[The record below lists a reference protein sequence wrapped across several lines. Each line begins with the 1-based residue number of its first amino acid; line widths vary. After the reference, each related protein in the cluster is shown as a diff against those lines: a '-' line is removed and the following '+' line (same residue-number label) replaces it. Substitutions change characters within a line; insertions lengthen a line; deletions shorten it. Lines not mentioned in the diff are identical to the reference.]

1 MPTNKKESIIFGTI
15 MCFGMVAVM
24 ATYNLLMA
32 GNIEDLT
39 ASIVLGEV
47 MIGFIIALFLDLFI
61 VGPLAKKVTLAI
73 PFDKSKKIYFVLFMS
88 LFMIIGMVFFMSMF
102 GLAMSYISGAEHDQ
116 SILSEYLH
124 IYAMN
129 FVVAFP
135 LQLVVMGPLVR
146 LIFTKWI
153 QKNPVPV
160 NG

>member
-24 ATYNLLMA
+24 ATYNLLMV
-32 GNIEDLT
+32 GNVEDL
-39 ASIVLGEV
+39 AVSIVLGEV
-47 MIGFIIALFLDLFI
+47 LVGFIIALLLDLFI
-61 VGPLAKKVTLAI
+61 VGPLAKKVTLAL

-102 GLAMSYISGAEHDQ
+102 GLAMSYIRGGVNDQ
-116 SILSEYLH
+116 SIISEYLH
-124 IYAMN
+124 IYVKN

-135 LQLVVMGPLVR
+135 LQLIVMGPLVR

-153 QKNPVPV
+153 QKNQVPV